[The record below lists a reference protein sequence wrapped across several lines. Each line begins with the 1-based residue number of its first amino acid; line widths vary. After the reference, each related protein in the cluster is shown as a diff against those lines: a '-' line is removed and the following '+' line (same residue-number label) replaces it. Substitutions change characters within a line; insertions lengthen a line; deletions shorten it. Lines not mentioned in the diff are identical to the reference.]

1 MHNNKYKKVLTVVL
15 IIAIIAIISLI
26 AFLIYEQIEK
36 DKTEK
41 DALAAIEEFD
51 RVHGVGTEATKAPE
65 EIPSL
70 EEPGGTP
77 TVVPPTG
84 GGSGSG
90 SSGGSSS
97 TISDGKSYY
106 KGFVMIGYVDIPKTG
121 AKYPI
126 LEKVTIKSLS
136 AAVVLLYP
144 ANAKLNEPGNV
155 VIAGH
160 NYRNST
166 FFSKNKTLKEGDKI
180 YITDESGRKLT
191 YTVYSNFQATAEDTS
206 FYKRDTGGVPEITL
220 TTCVQNDSSKRTII
234 LARAN

>member
-180 YITDESGRKLT
+180 YITDESGRKLA
-191 YTVYSNFQATAEDTS
+191 YTVYSNFQATGEDAS
-206 FYKRDTGGVPEITL
+206 FYSRDTGGVPEITL
-220 TTCVQNDSSKRTII
+220 TTCVANDNNKRTII
-234 LARAN
+234 LARSE

>member
-1 MHNNKYKKVLTVVL
+1 MLNNKYKKILTVLL
-15 IIAIIAIISLI
+15 IIAIIAIIGLI

-51 RVHGVGTEATKAPE
+51 RVHGVNTEVTKAPE
-65 EIPSL
+65 EIPTI
-70 EEPGGTP
+70 EEPGETP
-77 TVVPPTG
+77 TIIPPTG
-84 GGSGSG
+84 NGSGSG
-90 SSGGSSS
+90 SGGGPSS
-97 TISDGKSYY
+97 TNSDGKSYY
-106 KGFVMIGYVDIPKTG
+106 KGFVMIGHVYIPKTG

-136 AAVVLLYP
+136 TSVVLLYP
-144 ANAKLNEPGNV
+144 ENAKLNEPGNV

-180 YITDESGRKLT
+180 YITDESGRKLE
-191 YTVYSNFQATAEDTS
+191 YTVYSNFQATGEDAS
-206 FYKRDTGGVPEITL
+206 FYSRDTGGVPEITL
-220 TTCVQNDSSKRTII
+220 TTCVANDSSKRTII
-234 LARAN
+234 LARAE

>member
-144 ANAKLNEPGNV
+144 ANAKLNEPVNV

-180 YITDESGRKLT
+180 YITDESGRKLA
-191 YTVYSNFQATAEDTS
+191 YTVYSNFQATGEDAS
-206 FYKRDTGGVPEITL
+206 FYSRDTGGVPEITL
-220 TTCVQNDSSKRTII
+220 TTCVANDNNKRTII
-234 LARAN
+234 LARAE

>member
-1 MHNNKYKKVLTVVL
+1 MFDRKYGKVLTVLLV
-15 IIAIIAIISLI
+15 IAIIAIVVLVIL
-26 AFLIYEQIEK
+26 FVRGRIEK
-36 DKTEK
+36 NRADK
-41 DALAAIEEFD
+41 DAIVGIEEFD
-51 RVHGVGTEATKAPE
+51 RDHGISTDTTPTPE
-65 EIPSL
+65 ETPDP
-70 EEPGGTP
+70 EEPGETP
-77 TVVPPTG
+77 IIIPPTG
-84 GGSGSG
+84 DGSGGSGSS
-90 SSGGSSS
+90 SSGN
-97 TISDGKSYY
+97 SDGKTYY
-106 KGFVMIGYVDIPKTG
+106 KGFVMIGYIDIPKTG

-126 LEKVTIKSLS
+126 LEKVTKKSLETS
-136 AAVVLLYP
+136 VVLLYP

-206 FYKRDTGGVPEITL
+206 FYSRDTGGVPEITL
-220 TTCVQNDSSKRTII
+220 TTCVANDSTKRTII